1 MASSMLSIGVSGLQA
16 AQTALATNS
25 NNIANVYTPGYSR
38 ETVELSGGP
47 GASQVS
53 GVSVSS
59 ISRQTDAYL
68 SAQLDSALSASA
80 ALETREAN
88 LSQIDNLLADEE
100 AGLAPLMQQFFAAI
114 EGVASQPGDPAAR
127 ESMLGTAESLAG
139 QLNAFAGYLDEMDAG
154 VNARIGDVVGD
165 INNATTQ
172 IASLNEQIS
181 MTRARTGE
189 EPLGLLDQRDQAVT
203 ELQSLAGVDVQ
214 EQDGR
219 LSISLGNGQ
228 LLVNG
233 SDSHDLVAVVDP
245 QDASRVVVNYSAAPG
260 MPMSLEE
267 GQLEGGTLGG
277 LLGFREESLAPAQN
291 QLGQLAA
298 GLALTFNAQHGD
310 GVDANGDAGGDFF
323 TLGTPEILPASGNTL
338 DAALEVEFAPAT
350 LKEGE
355 DFYSVALTGDD
366 YRLSL
371 EGGEYRLEN
380 LGNGTVESLSPDSEG
395 LMQHE
400 GLILSATNMQE
411 GDSFTIQPTRQIAA
425 TFGVA
430 IDDGADI
437 AAGESSGS
445 LDNRNILALQQL
457 QSSDAL
463 GSAGSFNDQYASL
476 VSQVGNQTRL
486 VQVNLEAQQS
496 LTEQLTAAEQ
506 SVSGVNLDEEAA
518 DLIRYQQFYQA
529 NAQVIQTAATVL
541 DTLLNIR

>member
-1 MASSMLSIGVSGLQA
+1 MQQICA
-16 AQTALATNS
+16 
-25 NNIANVYTPGYSR
+25 
-38 ETVELSGGP
+38 
-47 GASQVS
+47 
-53 GVSVSS
+53 
-59 ISRQTDAYL
+59 
-68 SAQLDSALSASA
+68 ASA
-80 ALETREAN
+80 
-88 LSQIDNLLADEE
+88 
-100 AGLAPLMQQFFAAI
+100 
-114 EGVASQPGDPAAR
+114 GVARQRGDPAAR

-203 ELQSLAGVDVQ
+203 ELQSLVGVDVQ

-310 GVDANGDAGGDFF
+310 GIDANGDAGGDFF
-323 TLGTPEILPASGNTL
+323 TLGTPEVLPASGNTL

-350 LKEGE
+350 LKYGE

-400 GLILSATNMQE
+400 GLILSATNMAD

>member
-47 GASQVS
+47 GASPVS

-127 ESMLGTAESLAG
+127 ENMLGTAESLAG
-139 QLNAFAGYLDEMDAG
+139 QLNAFAGYFDEMDAG

-203 ELQSLAGVDVQ
+203 ELQSLVGVDVQ

-323 TLGTPEILPASGNTL
+323 TLGTPEVLPASGNTL
-338 DAALEVEFAPAT
+338 DAVLEVEFAPAT
-350 LKEGE
+350 LKEGD

-400 GLILSATNMQE
+400 GLILSATNMQD

>member
-47 GASQVS
+47 GASPVS

-165 INNATTQ
+165 INNAITQ

-203 ELQSLAGVDVQ
+203 ELQSLVGVDVQ
-214 EQDGR
+214 EQGGR

-310 GVDANGDAGGDFF
+310 GIDANGDAGGDFF
-323 TLGTPEILPASGNTL
+323 TLGTPEVLPASGNTL

-400 GLILSATNMQE
+400 GLILSATNMAD

>member
-47 GASQVS
+47 GASPVS

-154 VNARIGDVVGD
+154 INARIGDVVGD

-203 ELQSLAGVDVQ
+203 ELQSLVGVDVQ
-214 EQDGR
+214 EQGGR

-277 LLGFREESLAPAQN
+277 LLGFREESLAPTQN

-310 GVDANGDAGGDFF
+310 GIDANGDAGGDFF
-323 TLGTPEILPASGNTL
+323 TLGTPEVLPASGNTL

-350 LKEGE
+350 QQDGE

-400 GLILSATNMQE
+400 GLILSATNMAD

-437 AAGESSGS
+437 AAGESSDS

>member
-47 GASQVS
+47 GASPVS

-203 ELQSLAGVDVQ
+203 ELQSLVGVDVQ

-310 GVDANGDAGGDFF
+310 GIDANGDAGGDFF
-323 TLGTPEILPASGNTL
+323 TLGTPEVLPASGNTL

>member
-47 GASQVS
+47 GASPVS

>member
-47 GASQVS
+47 GASPVS

-127 ESMLGTAESLAG
+127 ESLLGTAESLAG

-165 INNATTQ
+165 INNATIQ

-203 ELQSLAGVDVQ
+203 ELQSLVGVDVQ
-214 EQDGR
+214 EQGGR

-228 LLVNG
+228 LLING

-310 GVDANGDAGGDFF
+310 GIDANGDAGGDFF
-323 TLGTPEILPASGNTL
+323 TLGTPEVLPASGNTL

-400 GLILSATNMQE
+400 GLILSATNMAD

-457 QSSDAL
+457 QTSDAL

>member
-47 GASQVS
+47 GASPVS

-154 VNARIGDVVGD
+154 INARIGDVVGD

-203 ELQSLAGVDVQ
+203 ELQSLVGVDVQ
-214 EQDGR
+214 EQGGR

-310 GVDANGDAGGDFF
+310 GIDANGDAGGDFF
-323 TLGTPEILPASGNTL
+323 TLGTPEVLPASGNTL

-400 GLILSATNMQE
+400 GLILSATGMAD